1 VPKKNDNEM
10 KAKLA
15 VDYSNEHC
23 TYISITL
30 SITAFATRLIYL
42 SLNRG
47 TAKTGHMMDIYSIMW
62 PVFTLLNTT
71 Y

>member
-1 VPKKNDNEM
+1 MNVPKKNDNEM

-30 SITAFATRLIYL
+30 SITAFTTRLIYL

-47 TAKTGHMMDIYSIMW
+47 TADIRVKTGHIMDIYSIM
-62 PVFTLLNTT
+62 
-71 Y
+71 